1 MYQATAPLLPEG
13 GGDRSSINGGGGGN
27 LAGPSLLG
35 ALSPKFA
42 ATDAGRSRVA
52 SVASADDATRKPG
65 GSHAATPSYDS
76 FHYPTPDSAVYEAA
90 EGAKSVWAYRFRTL
104 NRWTMNF
111 IIAAGV
117 GLIAT
122 FITWA
127 VQQLTDLRFK
137 LLDHLIG
144 LEKGGSAPFGTALSG
159 FGAASLG
166 YGLLAAVPVAYM
178 EPVAAGSG
186 ISEIKTILNGVIL
199 PRVLH
204 FRTLVIKVIGIT
216 FSVASGLP
224 VGREG
229 PMIHSGAAVAAGVSQ
244 GKSSTLGFDT
254 RWSIY
259 KEFRNGELRLLQARS
274 IAGPASPP
282 SSADRHPPIMACAM
296 PAAACRS

>member
-1 MYQATAPLLPEG
+1 MYQAISPAAPLLPEG
-13 GGDRSSINGGGGGN
+13 GDRERSINGN
-27 LAGPSLLG
+27 IAGPSLLG

-42 ATDAGRSRVA
+42 VTDAGRSRVA

-65 GSHAATPSYDS
+65 AHASTPSYES

-90 EGAKSVWAYRFRTL
+90 EGAKTVWAYRFRTL
-104 NRWTMNF
+104 NRWFMNVL
-111 IIAAGV
+111 IAAGV

-127 VQQLTDLRFK
+127 VQELTDLRFK

-166 YGLLAAVPVAYM
+166 YGLLAALPVAYM

-204 FRTLVIKVIGIT
+204 FRTLLIKVIGIT

-229 PMIHSGAAVAAGVSQ
+229 PMIHSV
-244 GKSSTLGFDT
+244 
-254 RWSIY
+254 R
-259 KEFRNGELRLLQARS
+259 
-274 IAGPASPP
+274 
-282 SSADRHPPIMACAM
+282 
-296 PAAACRS
+296 ACRARRCCLR